1 MQLLARRLAVFL
13 RVTAELLSPLFAGRE
28 AAIGFVAAGD
38 RRDDE
43 QDDEAQRRAHD
54 PTVSERRRRV
64 NRDDVVATLDKM
76 RAPANLARLMPQR
89 PAPSKTRGRTPRGP
103 APANPGHA
111 PFPRGQNQVER
122 RPAPAPAPKGAPRPA
137 TPEFKGS
144 SRFDS
149 FATKG
154 VPRFDSFATKGAPP
168 FEGPAARG
176 APRFAARGS
185 KGQPRF
191 EVRSTAPRPAAHA
204 TKGPPRV
211 EAPAPQGP
219 PRAGSPA
226 PKGPPRAGSSAPQ
239 GPPRAGSSAPKGAPR
254 AGSSAPK
261 GAPRDHGNEI
271 KVCGR
276 HACRALFER
285 RPQQILRVYLTEEL
299 LTPFGDLAHDC
310 AERRRPYRVVGAD
323 ELERITESRHHEGI
337 CIIAAPAS
345 PPSLTEILRAP
356 GPGWIVALAG
366 VANPHNTGAIVRTA
380 ANFGARAVLV
390 EGVARRLPPAVYRTA
405 QGGAE
410 WVEVV
415 TVPALAPAL
424 GEAKRAGYTV
434 CATSSHGGTDLFA
447 AELPPRTVIVLG
459 AADEGMPPALAS
471 AADLTLRIPGSGRV
485 ESLNVA
491 AATAVLLGD
500 LWRRHPRSE

>member
-1 MQLLARRLAVFL
+1 
-13 RVTAELLSPLFAGRE
+13 
-28 AAIGFVAAGD
+28 
-38 RRDDE
+38 
-43 QDDEAQRRAHD
+43 
-54 PTVSERRRRV
+54 
-64 NRDDVVATLDKM
+64 VVAPLDKI

-111 PFPRGQNQVER
+111 PFQPAQNKREPFER
-122 RPAPAPAPKGAPRPA
+122 RPTPAPNGPPRPASFSPPPKGAPSAAIAP
-137 TPEFKGS
+137 FKGS

-149 FATKG
+149 YATKG
-154 VPRFDSFATKGAPP
+154 VPRFD
-168 FEGPAARG
+168 AA
-176 APRFAARGS
+176 AS
-185 KGQPRF
+185 KGGPRF
-191 EVRSTAPRPAAHA
+191 EPR
-204 TKGPPRV
+204 
-211 EAPAPQGP
+211 
-219 PRAGSPA
+219 
-226 PKGPPRAGSSAPQ
+226 
-239 GPPRAGSSAPKGAPR
+239 APKGAPR
-254 AGSSAPK
+254 FEPRASKGAPRRAGPAPKGAPRFDAHPSKSPPRPESSALNRPPRPEASASEGAPRSESSAPK
-261 GAPRDHGNEI
+261 GAPRDHSNEI

-285 RPQQILRVYLTEEL
+285 RPQEILRVYLTEEM

-310 AERRRPYRVVGAD
+310 AERRRPYRVVSAE

-337 CIIAAPAS
+337 CIVAAAAS
-345 PPSLTEILRAP
+345 PPSLAEILRAP
-356 GPGWIVALAG
+356 GPGWLVALAG

-410 WVEVV
+410 WVDVV
-415 TVPALAPAL
+415 TVPALVPAL
-424 GEAKRAGYTV
+424 GEVKRAGYTV

-459 AADEGMPPALAS
+459 AEDEGLPPALAS

-500 LWRRHPRSE
+500 LWRRHPRAQ

>member
-1 MQLLARRLAVFL
+1 
-13 RVTAELLSPLFAGRE
+13 
-28 AAIGFVAAGD
+28 
-38 RRDDE
+38 
-43 QDDEAQRRAHD
+43 
-54 PTVSERRRRV
+54 
-64 NRDDVVATLDKM
+64 
-76 RAPANLARLMPQR
+76 MPQR

-111 PFPRGQNQVER
+111 PFPHAQNKREPFER
-122 RPAPAPAPKGAPRPA
+122 RPAPAPAPKGAPRPT

-154 VPRFDSFATKGAPP
+154 VPRFDAAATKGAPP
-168 FEGPAARG
+168 FEGPAPRA

-191 EVRSTAPRPAAHA
+191 EARPPKGAPRPAAHA
-204 TKGPPRV
+204 SKGPPRV
-211 EAPAPQGP
+211 EAAPMPPVP
-219 PRAGSPA
+219 PRSE
-226 PKGPPRAGSSAPQ
+226 SSAP
-239 GPPRAGSSAPKGAPR
+239 R
-254 AGSSAPK
+254 
-261 GAPRDHGNEI
+261 GAPRDHDNEI

-285 RPQQILRVYLTEEL
+285 RPQQILRVYMTEEL

-310 AERRRPYRVVGAD
+310 AERRRPYRVVSAE

-337 CIIAAPAS
+337 CIVAAPAS

-356 GPGWIVALAG
+356 GPGWLVALAG

-390 EGVARRLPPAVYRTA
+390 EGAARRLPPAVYRTA

-410 WVEVV
+410 WVDVV
-415 TVPALAPAL
+415 TVPALVPAL

-459 AADEGMPPALAS
+459 AEDEGLPPALAS

-500 LWRRHPRSE
+500 LWRRHPRAQ

>member
-1 MQLLARRLAVFL
+1 
-13 RVTAELLSPLFAGRE
+13 
-28 AAIGFVAAGD
+28 
-38 RRDDE
+38 
-43 QDDEAQRRAHD
+43 
-54 PTVSERRRRV
+54 
-64 NRDDVVATLDKM
+64 
-76 RAPANLARLMPQR
+76 MPQR

-111 PFPRGQNQVER
+111 PFQPASSNKREPFER
-122 RPAPAPAPKGAPRPA
+122 RPAPAPTGAPAPA
-137 TPEFKGS
+137 TPAFKGA

-149 FATKG
+149 YATKG
-154 VPRFDSFATKGAPP
+154 VPRFDAAATKGAPR
-168 FEGPAARG
+168 FEGPARRG
-176 APRFAARGS
+176 
-185 KGQPRF
+185 
-191 EVRSTAPRPAAHA
+191 APRPAAHA
-204 TKGPPRV
+204 
-211 EAPAPQGP
+211 
-219 PRAGSPA
+219 S
-226 PKGPPRAGSSAPQ
+226 
-239 GPPRAGSSAPKGAPR
+239 KGAPR
-254 AGSSAPK
+254 FDAHAPKSPPRRESSAPHRAPRPEASEAAPRAEPAAPK
-261 GAPRDHGNEI
+261 GAPRDHSNEI

-285 RPQQILRVYLTEEL
+285 RPQQILRVYLTEEM

-310 AERRRPYRVVGAD
+310 AARHRPYRVVSAE

-337 CIIAAPAS
+337 CIVAAAAAT
-345 PPSLTEILRAP
+345 PSLTEILRAP
-356 GPGWIVALAG
+356 GPGWLVALAG

-380 ANFGARAVLV
+380 ANFGARAVVV

-410 WVEVV
+410 WVDVV
-415 TVPALAPAL
+415 TAPALAPAL

-434 CATSSHGGTDLFA
+434 CATSSHGGVDLFA

-459 AADEGMPPALAS
+459 AEDEGLPPALAS

-500 LWRRHPRSE
+500 LWRRHPRAQ

>member
-1 MQLLARRLAVFL
+1 
-13 RVTAELLSPLFAGRE
+13 
-28 AAIGFVAAGD
+28 
-38 RRDDE
+38 
-43 QDDEAQRRAHD
+43 
-54 PTVSERRRRV
+54 
-64 NRDDVVATLDKM
+64 M

-149 FATKG
+149 FATQG

-219 PRAGSPA
+219 PRAGS
-226 PKGPPRAGSSAPQ
+226 SE
-239 GPPRAGSSAPKGAPR
+239 
-254 AGSSAPK
+254 PK

-459 AADEGMPPALAS
+459 AEDEGMPPALAS